1 MKNEPKD
8 ELDIAQDIFESNL
21 DREWTEDGELC
32 DFCCN
37 RAKLDGF
44 FYFQVKEII
53 DHPRLKWKIRALN
66 GMIKMKNNWFRFY
79 PTNFPF

>member
-21 DREWTEDGELC
+21 DQEWTEDDELC

-37 RAKLDGF
+37 RARLDGF
-44 FYFQVKEII
+44 FYFQVREII
-53 DHPRLKWKIRALN
+53 DCPRLKWKIRALN